1 MDHAPLQ
8 LSDLQIIGHADRFS
22 REALPRITTPVFC
35 RTTDQQQILFPP
47 FRLDDHYVYQGQWDT
62 RGRWRGQIESGQM
75 TEFTDSIP
83 AQSDHL
89 LWIDMSGDP
98 RYERRAVVLQKLEA
112 LARDLVTRAQ
122 ADFCNGDL
130 ESANEMASQAINADD
145 RNIDALIVKAAVS
158 RVQGKAE
165 RVNFYAS
172 HAQGLTIED
181 FSVLVDRLCQKKGT
195 GRYSGPVDGVGCIAR
210 PEATEKLFPDIAA

>member
-1 MDHAPLQ
+1 MDQAPVP
-8 LSDLQIIGHADRFS
+8 LSDLKIIGHADRFS
-22 REALPRITTPVFC
+22 SEALPCMTTPVFC
-35 RTTDQQQILFPP
+35 RVTDQQQILFPP

-62 RGRWRGQIESGQM
+62 RSRWRGQIESGQM
-75 TEFTDSIP
+75 TEFMDPFP

-89 LWIDMSGDP
+89 LWIDMAGDP
-98 RYERRAVVLQKLEA
+98 RYDRRAVVLRKLEA

-122 ADFCNGDL
+122 ADFCDGDL
-130 ESANEMASQAINADD
+130 ESANEKASQAINADE

-158 RVQGKAE
+158 RVEGKAE

-181 FSVLVDRLCQKKGT
+181 FSVLVDRLCRNNGT
-195 GRYSGPVDGVGCIAR
+195 PRPSPVAGACLRQRD
-210 PEATEKLFPDIAA
+210 EATEKLFSVVAA

>member
-1 MDHAPLQ
+1 
-8 LSDLQIIGHADRFS
+8 
-22 REALPRITTPVFC
+22 
-35 RTTDQQQILFPP
+35 
-47 FRLDDHYVYQGQWDT
+47 
-62 RGRWRGQIESGQM
+62 
-75 TEFTDSIP
+75 
-83 AQSDHL
+83 
-89 LWIDMSGDP
+89 
-98 RYERRAVVLQKLEA
+98 VVLQKLEA

-158 RVQGKAE
+158 RVEGKAE

-181 FSVLVDRLCQKKGT
+181 FSVLVDRLCRNNGT
-195 GRYSGPVDGVGCIAR
+195 RRPSPVAGACRSQRD
-210 PEATEKLFPDIAA
+210 EATEKLFPDIAA